1 MLCRINIGH
10 EGLQNLIGIGQQPHA
25 VAARGRVARLALH
38 ETRQLAEAD
47 ILHRRRFWRQETV
60 GKFIVEGLQLRPARR
75 PQPPQLRLTDQQIGR
90 YAHKWEGKQKRE
102 PGQRR
107 TARTAG
113 VNHPQGNAQREQKVR
128 AQKNVRPTHMF

>member
-10 EGLQNLIGIGQQPHA
+10 EGLQNLVGIGQQAHA

-38 ETRQLAEAD
+38 ETRQLAETD
-47 ILHRRRFWRQETV
+47 ILHRRGFWRQEPV

-75 PQPPQLRLTDQQIGR
+75 TQTPQLRLADQQIGR
-90 YAHKWEGKQKRE
+90 HAHKREGKQERE

-128 AQKNVRPTHMF
+128 A